1 MLGEVGLSPAHIQL
15 GTLVPFLPPF
25 PLPGTTRLAAAR
37 PVTMVTTA
45 WLLVGGGAQGRFSQS
60 AHGGGGARSEPRS
73 PGNGAVPILSG
84 AQRWPRANLG
94 VSLGVSP
101 LATSMET

>member
-1 MLGEVGLSPAHIQL
+1 MCVCVCVEVRLSPAQIQL
-15 GTLVPFLPPF
+15 RTFIPFLLPF
-25 PLPGTTRLAAAR
+25 PLPGTMRLAAAR

-60 AHGGGGARSEPRS
+60 AHGLGGVRSEPRS
-73 PGNGAVPILSG
+73 PGKGAVPSLSG

-94 VSLGVSP
+94 VSGP
-101 LATSMET
+101 